1 MNAKENKCNHNL
13 TLNDITLKNNDS
25 NNNNSKTQQN
35 VVLFAIIITTT
46 TRSQGI
52 NKQTNVEIMLI
63 QISQEK
69 INDKVKIPIS
79 NIEIKIKLTKK
90 TTATKINKNKK

>member
-46 TRSQGI
+46 TRSPGI
-52 NKQTNVEIMLI
+52 NKTNKCWNYANTNKPRE
-63 QISQEK
+63 
-69 INDKVKIPIS
+69 DKW
-79 NIEIKIKLTKK
+79 
-90 TTATKINKNKK
+90 